1 MRGTPNMARLTNP
14 LTNTEV
20 KQAKPKDQIYK
31 LSDGGGLLL
40 RVKTNGFKTW
50 IFDYYK
56 PHSKSRTNIGFGTYP
71 EVSLAQARRKRD
83 DARQLLAQNID
94 PKEHKDDLLR
104 ENQLAASHT
113 LKSVTTDWFA
123 IKQSKIAETTS
134 LSLWRNFENHVFP
147 KLGHRP
153 IDKLL
158 APEVISVLKPLA
170 AKGSLETTSKII
182 GHINEVMR
190 FAVNTGLLHHN
201 SLAGIRSAFD
211 TPKVTHMPTLKPEE
225 LPELMKAI
233 NYASIKL
240 VTRCLI
246 EWQLH
251 TMVRPREA
259 AEAKWCEIDVENAL
273 WIIPAERMKMKI
285 EHTVP
290 LSPQSLAILEII
302 KPVSG
307 HRDYI
312 FPSDRQPLKP
322 SNPETANKAL
332 QRMGFKGRLVAHGM
346 RSLASTTLNEKGFD
360 GDVIE
365 AALAHQEENEVRR
378 AYNRSKYL
386 ERRRKLMYWWSEHI
400 AQEATGNMCLS
411 VNIHNFKVAGG

>member
-1 MRGTPNMARLTNP
+1 MARKTAP
-14 LTNTEV
+14 LTNTQV
-20 KQAKPKDQIYK
+20 KQAKPSEKQRK
-31 LSDGGGLLL
+31 LSDGEGLQLW
-40 RVKTNGFKTW
+40 VKPNGSKLW
-50 IFDYYK
+50 MLDYTHPVTGK
-56 PHSKSRTNIGFGTYP
+56 RSSIAFGPYP
-71 EVSLAQARRKRD
+71 ALSLAEARKKRSE
-83 DARQLLAQNID
+83 AKELIVSGLD

-104 ENQLAASHT
+104 QSQLAASHT
-113 LKSVTTDWFA
+113 LKSVATDWFA

-134 LSLWRNFENHVFP
+134 RSLWRNFENHVFP

-170 AKGSLETTSKII
+170 AKGSLETTSKVI

-190 FAVNTGLLHHN
+190 YAVNTGLLHHN

-259 AEAKWCEIDVENAL
+259 AEAKWSEIDFENG
-273 WIIPAERMKMKI
+273 WWVIPAERMKMKV

-290 LSPQSLAILEII
+290 LTPQVLAILEIV

-307 HRDYI
+307 HREYI
-312 FPSDRQPLKP
+312 FPSDRQPTKP

-346 RSLASTTLNEKGFD
+346 RAIASTTLNEQGFD
-360 GDVIE
+360 GDIIE
-365 AALAHQEENEVRR
+365 SALAHQEQNEVRR
-378 AYNRSKYL
+378 AYNRTQYL
-386 ERRRKLMYWWSEHI
+386 ERRKSLMCWWSEHI
-400 AQEATGNMCLS
+400 ENAMTGKSPKATNVKHLRIG
-411 VNIHNFKVAGG
+411 